1 MILNFVTLFPGHLN
15 LNGDQANLDVL
26 SKRLSWFG
34 HEAQITSVDKG
45 HTPSTNADLIF
56 IGHGSIAAWKDIEP
70 HLEAQLIWIKE
81 QLRSGALL
89 FAVASGYERAI
100 SMDLFQGSLNET
112 ARISKFEIVE
122 SRLGEVLG
130 YLNAA
135 TDAPVFQVQDGNIGT
150 QLHGPLMAKNPRLA
164 DQLLSEM
171 LKRHGS
177 ELNEP
182 LAGIKNDVDQVAD
195 IVEKVWELERKL
207 ASE

>member
-1 MILNFVTLFPGHLN
+1 MILKFVSLFPAHLN

-26 SKRLSWFG
+26 TKRLSWFG
-34 HEAQITSVDKG
+34 HEAQITSVDKVN
-45 HTPSTNADLIF
+45 TPPTKADLIF

-70 HLEAQLIWIKE
+70 HLGAQLIWIRD
-81 QLRSGALL
+81 QLRNGAML

-100 SMDLFQGSLNET
+100 SMGLFQGSLNET
-112 ARISKFEIVE
+112 QRISKFEIAAT
-122 SRLGEVLG
+122 RFGEVLG

-135 TDAPVFQVQDGNIGT
+135 TEAPVFQEQDGNIGT
-150 QLHGPLMAKNPRLA
+150 QLHGPVMAKNPIFA
-164 DQLLSEM
+164 DLVLSEL

-177 ELNEP
+177 ELADP
-182 LAGIKNDVDQVAD
+182 LAAIKNYVDQVAD

>member
-1 MILNFVTLFPGHLN
+1 MILKFVTLFPGHLN

-45 HTPSTNADLIF
+45 NTPPKKADLIF

-70 HLEAQLIWIKE
+70 YLGAQLTWIKE
-81 QLRSGALL
+81 QLRDGAML

-100 SMDLFQGSLNET
+100 SMGLFQGSLKET

-122 SRLGEVLG
+122 SRFGEVLG

-135 TDAPVFQVQDGNIGT
+135 TEAPVFQEKDLNVGT
-150 QLHGPLMAKNPRLA
+150 QLHGPVMAKNPRFA
-164 DQLLSEM
+164 DQVLSEM
-171 LKRHGS
+171 LKRHES
-177 ELNEP
+177 ELTAP
-182 LAGIKNDVDQVAD
+182 QAAIKNDVDLVAD
-195 IVEKVWELERKL
+195 IVAKVWELERKL